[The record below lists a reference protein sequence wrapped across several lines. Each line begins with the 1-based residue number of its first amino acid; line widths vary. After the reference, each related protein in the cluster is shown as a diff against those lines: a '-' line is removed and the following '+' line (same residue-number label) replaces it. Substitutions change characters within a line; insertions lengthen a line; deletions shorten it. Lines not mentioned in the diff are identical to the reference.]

1 MSGPLEG
8 IRVLELGEI
17 MQGPLAGQ
25 TLGDLGADVVKIE
38 HGQRGDA
45 MRILNRDAVEN
56 GWVSSHF
63 VALNRN
69 KRSVSVDLKTSSGL
83 EVFHRLLEQADVLV
97 HNYRPDA
104 MRRLGLSYADLAER
118 FPGLVYAGASGFGDS
133 GPLAHKPGQDML
145 AQSVSGLA
153 RAVGNPKM
161 GSYLNPTAQ
170 VDYACGMALVQ
181 GILAALYE
189 RERFGGGQEVSV
201 CLLDVAVAMQMME
214 AAARTMYGQELNW
227 VTQWYN
233 GTFATTDG
241 VITVLGL
248 FRDNAVG
255 LLCEALGIENL
266 SRRPELATN
275 ELQARN
281 KDVVNEVIAPVV
293 AKLTTDDAMAR
304 LEGAD
309 LLCAPQLRL
318 EDVLEHPQ
326 IAANDLM
333 VDVEVAG
340 HGWARVVGNPIRL
353 SRSPAAVRRPVPRL
367 GQHTREVLA
376 EAGYSPSEID
386 RLSSDRAVRLHQV
399 DPHQY
404 AALFA

>member
-1 MSGPLEG
+1 
-8 IRVLELGEI
+8 
-17 MQGPLAGQ
+17 
-25 TLGDLGADVVKIE
+25 
-38 HGQRGDA
+38 
-45 MRILNRDAVEN
+45 
-56 GWVSSHF
+56 
-63 VALNRN
+63 
-69 KRSVSVDLKTSSGL
+69 
-83 EVFHRLLEQADVLV
+83 
-97 HNYRPDA
+97 
-104 MRRLGLSYADLAER
+104 
-118 FPGLVYAGASGFGDS
+118 
-133 GPLAHKPGQDML
+133 
-145 AQSVSGLA
+145 
-153 RAVGNPKM
+153 M

-233 GTFATTDG
+233 ATFATTDG

-255 LLCEALGIENL
+255 VLCEALGIENL

-340 HGWARVVGNPIRL
+340 HGWARVGNPIRL
-353 SRSPAAVRRPVPRL
+353 SRSPAAVRRQVPRL

-376 EAGYSPSEID
+376 EGGYSPSEID
-386 RLSSDRAVRLHQV
+386 RLNSDRAVRLQQA